1 MFTALITILALTGVV
16 AWIFIIVVLFYIYME
31 K

>member
-1 MFTALITILALTGVV
+1 MFSLLVTILALTGVV
-16 AWIFIIVVLFYIYME
+16 AWIFIIVILFYIYME